1 MGRSAVEVNQGN
13 LKSVNVVQAGGRSRV
28 VLNLK
33 QPTTYRAE
41 LQGKAVLIQLDP
53 VAAVAAA
60 QAPQAAVFAEDGH
73 SDVLPIKDV
82 DFRRGSDGAG
92 RVVIGLPSNQV
103 GVDLRQQGKGL
114 TVEFIRSSLPEGLS
128 SFGCRRFWHSHSVRY
143 HYSAG

>member
-1 MGRSAVEVNQGN
+1 
-13 LKSVNVVQAGGRSRV
+13 

-114 TVEFIRSSLPEGLS
+114 TVEFIRSSLPEGL
-128 SFGCRRFWHSHSVRY
+128 RRRLMSPILALPFSPLPLLSRVTRFVW
-143 HYSAG
+143 